1 MASYLAVTTSH
12 EVIKVRVLNF
22 KMAASG
28 FVNVTEGVLNVIKK
42 KRIKLKSAK
51 YAALFGKEKKMRH

>member
-1 MASYLAVTTSH
+1 MDSSAQEIIMIKIFSLWWSRMASYLAVSTSH

-42 KRIKLKSAK
+42 T
-51 YAALFGKEKKMRH
+51 H

>member
-1 MASYLAVTTSH
+1 MASYLAVSTSH

-28 FVNVTEGVLNVIKK
+28 FVNVTEEVFNVIKK
-42 KRIKLKSAK
+42 HFKLKSAK
-51 YAALFGKEKKMRH
+51 YAAMFGKEKKMRH

>member
-1 MASYLAVTTSH
+1 MASYLAVSTSH

-42 KRIKLKSAK
+42 T
-51 YAALFGKEKKMRH
+51 H